1 MNKYRIT
8 TAIIATFLGLGAM
21 AQAADLKNTDEA
33 SYTIYIETD
42 DATKTLVISPH
53 ETLADICS
61 DCYIG
66 IEETDSGVSVENE
79 AMIIIR
85 NGQLV
90 IED

>member
-1 MNKYRIT
+1 MKKYRMT
-8 TAIIATFLGLGAM
+8 TAIIASFLCLGAI

-33 SYTIYIETD
+33 SYTIYVETD
-42 DATKTLVISPH
+42 DATKTLTIGPN
-53 ETLADICS
+53 ETVADICS

-66 IEETDSGVSVENE
+66 IEETDSGISVEKE
-79 AMIIIR
+79 VMIVIR